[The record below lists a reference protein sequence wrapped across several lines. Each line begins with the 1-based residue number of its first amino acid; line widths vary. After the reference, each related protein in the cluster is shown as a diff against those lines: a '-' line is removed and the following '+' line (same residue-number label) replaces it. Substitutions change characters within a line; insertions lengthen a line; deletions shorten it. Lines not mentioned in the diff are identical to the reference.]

1 MSDAGEMRALGVSP
15 NPRTFS
21 VLLSAASRGGHGQ
34 QALEVFAEMEALG
47 VRPNVRTCNALLHA
61 CAAAGMKREAMA
73 AFASM
78 QVRLWLAGRPFRG
91 VRGGGRVRTG
101 SLYISGPCHPPH
113 VGGGWVYS

>member
-47 VRPNVRTCNALLHA
+47 VRPVHLSLAVDLEGGVCALCETATHA
-61 CAAAGMKREAMA
+61 QRNEADAA
-73 AFASM
+73 
-78 QVRLWLAGRPFRG
+78 QL
-91 VRGGGRVRTG
+91 G
-101 SLYISGPCHPPH
+101 SVQQPQGQQWP
-113 VGGGWVYS
+113 